1 MEALMQ
7 LMSLGGPI
15 MWIIAGLSVLGASIV
30 IERFWFIF
38 TASTDPGALELSLGE
53 QIYHGNKIEA
63 SQLVREKDSSLHRL
77 FRVAV
82 DHWEIEPEA
91 MQVLLEQEVRREIFR
106 WERGLGFLSTIA
118 RVTPLL
124 GLLGTVIGMID
135 VFRNLP
141 GISGSSMAVMAG
153 GIWQALLTTVA
164 GLSVAVPLILFHAFL
179 SVRLERAEEMLWR
192 GVDFMVREK
201 VLRSGKNEIQVP

>member
-1 MEALMQ
+1 MELMD
-7 LMSLGGPI
+7 LGGPV
-15 MWIIAGLSVLGASIV
+15 MWVILGLSVLGGAIV
-30 IERFWFIF
+30 LERLWFIF
-38 TASTDPGALELSLGE
+38 RASTDPSSLELALGDL
-53 QIYHGNKIEA
+53 IYHGKKEDA
-63 SQLVREKDSSLHRL
+63 SRLVRGSDSSLHRL

-82 DHWEIEPEA
+82 DHWEVDPEA

-106 WERGLGFLSTIA
+106 WERGLGFLATIA

-141 GISGSSMAVMAG
+141 GMTGSSMAVMAG
-153 GIWQALLTTVA
+153 GIWKALLTTVA

-201 VLRSGKNEIQVP
+201 VLRSDRNEGPDSQVL

>member
-1 MEALMQ
+1 MEFMD
-7 LMSLGGPI
+7 LGGPV
-15 MWIIAGLSVLGASIV
+15 MWIILGLSVLGGAIV
-30 IERFWFIF
+30 FERFWFIF
-38 TASTDPGALELSLGE
+38 RASTDAPSLELSLGE
-53 QIYHGNKIEA
+53 LIYHRKKEEA
-63 SQLVREKDSSLHRL
+63 SNLVRAKDSSLHRL

-82 DHWEIEPEA
+82 DHGEVDHEA
-91 MQVLLEQEVRREIFR
+91 MQILLEQEVRREVFR
-106 WERGLGFLSTIA
+106 WERGLGSLATIA

-141 GISGSSMAVMAG
+141 GLSGSSVAVLAG
-153 GIWQALLTTVA
+153 GIWEALLTTVA
-164 GLSVAVPLILFHAFL
+164 GLSVAVPLILFHAFF

-201 VLRSGKNEIQVP
+201 VLRSVPGNDEGRHP